1 MQQISCS
8 ADSKDLYYLFSSI
21 HASVHHAG
29 GAFCSMGNFKEISS
43 IEQKR
48 RMKLL
53 HLIRLNAVIT
63 ILFLHYCMP
72 FKLTV
77 NIPAGIHDTDYRH
90 NARILIRN
98 IKH

>member
-8 ADSKDLYYLFSSI
+8 ADPKDLYYLFSSI

-53 HLIRLNAVIT
+53 HLIRQY
-63 ILFLHYCMP
+63 HS
-72 FKLTV
+72 
-77 NIPAGIHDTDYRH
+77 D
-90 NARILIRN
+90 N
-98 IKH
+98 IKPSLEKHLQKIYVPEKSPSGYHST